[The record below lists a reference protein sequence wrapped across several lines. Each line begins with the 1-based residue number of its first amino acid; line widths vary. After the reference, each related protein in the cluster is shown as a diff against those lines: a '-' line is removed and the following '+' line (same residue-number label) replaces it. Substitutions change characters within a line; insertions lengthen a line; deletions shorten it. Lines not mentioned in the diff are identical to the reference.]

1 MRRRAHARAEAPQ
14 RARRPRGVR
23 LTYKASGVDI
33 RAGAE
38 AVRRLTPLA
47 RQTYRAEVLGDIGA
61 FAGFFRVP
69 SGFREPVFVAST
81 DGVGSKLKVAFLAGR
96 HDTVGID
103 LVAMSVNDLLVHGA
117 EPLIFLDY
125 IGIGRLVPR
134 LVEAVVR
141 GVAAGC
147 REAGCALIGGETAE
161 LPDFYADGEYDL
173 AGFAVGVVERAGL
186 IDGRAVRAGDVL
198 LGLGSTGLH
207 SNGYSLVR
215 KVVFERLGYRVADRV
230 PELGRPISEALLT
243 PTRIYVRPVLA
254 LLRAGVPVHA
264 MAHVTGGGL
273 TGNLPRV
280 LPSGCRAVVR
290 RGAWKVPPIFGWIME
305 AGRIAE
311 AEMFRVFNMGI
322 GFVCVVPPDVA
333 RRARGLLEASG
344 VPTWEIG
351 EVGRGARGV
360 AYV

>member
-1 MRRRAHARAEAPQ
+1 MPNLHELLKEMVEKGASDLHITTNAAP
-14 RARRPRGVR
+14 
-23 LTYKASGVDI
+23 TI
-33 RAGAE
+33 R
-38 AVRRLTPLA
+38 
-47 RQTYRAEVLGDIGA
+47 
-61 FAGFFRVP
+61 
-69 SGFREPVFVAST
+69 
-81 DGVGSKLKVAFLAGR
+81 
-96 HDTVGID
+96 
-103 LVAMSVNDLLVHGA
+103 VHGRMV
-117 EPLIFLDY
+117 PL
-125 IGIGRLVPR
+125 G
-134 LVEAVVR
+134 
-141 GVAAGC
+141 
-147 REAGCALIGGETAE
+147 
-161 LPDFYADGEYDL
+161 
-173 AGFAVGVVERAGL
+173 
-186 IDGRAVRAGDVL
+186 
-198 LGLGSTGLH
+198 
-207 SNGYSLVR
+207 
-215 KVVFERLGYRVADRV
+215 
-230 PELGRPISEALLT
+230 EALLT

-322 GFVCVVPPDVA
+322 GFVCIVPRDAA

>member
-1 MRRRAHARAEAPQ
+1 MRRRDAAGD
-14 RARRPRGVR
+14 RARGAARPRGVR
-23 LTYKASGVDI
+23 LTYKAAGVDI
-33 RAGAE
+33 RAGDE
-38 AVRRLTPLA
+38 AVRRLAPHA
-47 RQTYRAEVLGDIGA
+47 RATYRPEVLGDIGA

-69 SGFREPVFVAST
+69 AGLRDPVFVAST

-134 LVEAVVR
+134 LVEAIV
-141 GVAAGC
+141 GGIAAGC
-147 REAGCALIGGETAE
+147 REAGCALLGGETAE
-161 LPDFYADGEYDL
+161 LPDFYPAGEYDL

-186 IDGRAVRAGDVL
+186 VDGRAVRAGDIL
-198 LGLGSTGLH
+198 LGLASSGLH

-215 KVVFERLGYRVADRV
+215 KVVFERLGYRVTDRA
-230 PELGRPISEALLT
+230 PELGQPIGQALLT
-243 PTRIYVRPVLA
+243 PTRIYVRPVLG

-290 RGAWKVPPIFGWIME
+290 RGAWPVPPIFDWLRH
-305 AGRIAE
+305 AGRVDE
-311 AEMFRVFNMGI
+311 AEMFRVFNMGV
-322 GFVCVVPPDVA
+322 GFVCVVPATAAARA
-333 RRARGLLEASG
+333 RRMLDAAG
-344 VPTWEIG
+344 VPAWEIG
-351 EVGRGARGV
+351 QIVRGHRGV
-360 AYV
+360 AYA